1 MPELRAEAL
10 RSEHS
15 AQLELFLEYAF
26 FVLVRVPERPFAT
39 NLIAL
44 LPADDVGDEAAV
56 APGKG
61 AREERLA
68 AESGAESRAAAA
80 ASVPEWKR
88 RAGAGAH
95 RAGAGA
101 HWSTS
106 CRTRRQMAGVASTT
120 SPPLRSPLP
129 DLFASAEQTR
139 VCLHNL
145 PICTLTKYSYMT
157 DLTTIA
163 SLC

>member
-26 FVLVRVPERPFAT
+26 FARVRVPERPFAT

-61 AREERLA
+61 ARQERR
-68 AESGAESRAAAA
+68 SGIGNGKQSGCGC
-80 ASVPEWKR
+80 V
-88 RAGAGAH
+88 GAGVQT
-95 RAGAGA
+95 AGRCWCSQGRCWCSLEHLMQDEEADGGGRFN
-101 HWSTS
+101 HKSPFE
-106 CRTRRQMAGVASTT
+106 VAA
-120 SPPLRSPLP
+120 P
-129 DLFASAEQTR
+129 
-139 VCLHNL
+139 
-145 PICTLTKYSYMT
+145 
-157 DLTTIA
+157 
-163 SLC
+163 